1 MNLFKIYEKDQYQF
15 YQIPQELFTIPKY
28 KSLSTDAKVLY
39 SILLDRMHLS
49 EKNEWVNDKG
59 EIYLIYSRE
68 NVQELLCISDK
79 TCTKAFKELNEV
91 ELIKEVRRGLGKPN
105 HIYVAHMEYDQA
117 KKPKK
122 TLKKSREKT
131 PQSKVTSGVVKI
143 RKKSLTRTVKNT
155 IQESRNLRSNK
166 TNINKTNINKDDDDM
181 PFGIEESKSLVL
193 YLNNFKE
200 TKTTNETI
208 NHLVSVYGDVL
219 VTEVITR
226 MVDLIE
232 DGGELKYPLRYL
244 KKSLVYEIEE
254 TKKLELDKNKS
265 SNRPSIKNSLKKD
278 KKLNFNNFE
287 TREMYSDEAK
297 MKSLEYKLL
306 GWDKEEI

>member
-49 EKNEWVNDKG
+49 EKNGWVNDKG

-79 TCTKAFKELNEV
+79 TCTKAFKELNEI

-117 KKPKK
+117 NKPKK
-122 TLKKSREKT
+122 TIKKIVKKQAET
-131 PQSKVTSGVVKI
+131 IGTSGVGLNRKI
-143 RKKSLTRTVKNT
+143 YDSVTVKST
-155 IQESRNLRSNK
+155 IQESRNLRANK

-181 PFGIEESKSLVL
+181 PFGKEESKSLAL
-193 YLNNFKE
+193 YLKNFKE
-200 TKTTNETI
+200 TKTTGETLI
-208 NHLVSVYGDVL
+208 HLVSTYGDDL
-219 VTEVITR
+219 VSEVIAR
-226 MVDLIE
+226 MAELIE

-244 KKSLVYEIEE
+244 KNSLVNELEE
-254 TKKLELDKNKS
+254 TKPKESKKQ
-265 SNRPSIKNSLKKD
+265 PSFKESFTKKG
-278 KKLNFNNFE
+278 KQLNFKNFE
-287 TREMYSDEAK
+287 EREMYSDEDK
-297 MKSLEYKLL
+297 MKSLENKLL
-306 GWDKEEI
+306 GWDKE